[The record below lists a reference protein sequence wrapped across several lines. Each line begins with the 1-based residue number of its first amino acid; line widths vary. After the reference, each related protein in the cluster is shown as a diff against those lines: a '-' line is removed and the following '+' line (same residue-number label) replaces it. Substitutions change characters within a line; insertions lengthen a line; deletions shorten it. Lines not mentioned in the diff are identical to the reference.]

1 MALHAS
7 KSVDLSA
14 PVTGSHLLN
23 GFLQLS
29 ARGALSSEVEHSLH
43 HLDNVR
49 DLVLDFVLP
58 AAVLIGPC
66 VMLRDLGIVELARV
80 FPWNAQRNCTPRT
93 VQTFHRCRRLGQ

>member
-7 KSVDLSA
+7 KNVDLST

-29 ARGALSSEVEHSLH
+29 ARGALSSEVEHSLYY
-43 HLDNVR
+43 LDNVL
-49 DLVLDFVLP
+49 DLVLP

-66 VMLRDLGIVELARV
+66 VMPRDLGIVELARV

-93 VQTFHRCRRLGQ
+93 VQTCHRCRRLRK